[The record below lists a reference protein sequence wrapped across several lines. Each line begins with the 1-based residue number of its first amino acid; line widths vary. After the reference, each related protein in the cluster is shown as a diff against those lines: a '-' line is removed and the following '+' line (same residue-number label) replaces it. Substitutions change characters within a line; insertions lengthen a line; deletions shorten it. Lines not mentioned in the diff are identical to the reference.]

1 MNPSS
6 NEYIQ
11 GLTSLRGIA
20 AIWVLFFHL
29 DVIIFYRDLGPLVTH
44 EWSGILTKGYLWV
57 DFFFLLSGFI
67 ISHVYA
73 SELSKSFLNFGII
86 KKYLWTR
93 FTRIYPLHLFT
104 LLLLIPFVLI
114 VPIFYSAAVDG
125 SWETYFAWSA
135 IWDNLLLIHSMNQH
149 TYLSWN
155 IVSWSI
161 GAEWWNYLV
170 ACLTIPFLFKSH
182 RFFSV
187 ITTIISFLI
196 LYFLNLHFGKL
207 DITFDYGWLRC
218 FAEFTLGI
226 ITYQIYLSNFS
237 KKILGKPWLNSLLLL
252 GITLLFH
259 FNAHDLMVIPVFMIL
274 LLSVA
279 HQTNSSESFLNHK
292 VVNYLGKI
300 SYSVYMIHG
309 IWFMVYWFTFPYL
322 KTQYHLESLSLFM
335 KLVYVIS
342 FVGFTIISAHFTYY
356 GIELKC
362 RNWLKNI
369 PIHQK

>member
-1 MNPSS
+1 MESFFKNH
-6 NEYIQ
+6 IV

-29 DVIIFYRDLGPLVTH
+29 DVIIFYRDLDSLIPH

-73 SELSKSFLNFGII
+73 RELSANFLNLGVI
-86 KKYLWTR
+86 KKYIWAR
-93 FTRIYPLHLFT
+93 FIRIYPLHLFT
-104 LLLLIPFVLI
+104 LFLLIPFVLI
-114 VPIFYSAAVDG
+114 VPSFYAAAVDG

-135 IWDNLLLIHSMNQH
+135 LWDNLLLIHSTNQH

-161 GAEWWNYLV
+161 GAEWWNYLI
-170 ACLTIPFLFKSH
+170 ACITIPFLFKSH
-182 RFFSV
+182 RIFSV
-187 ITTIISFLI
+187 IMAVIAFLI

-218 FAEFTLGI
+218 FAEFTLGS
-226 ITYQIYLSNFS
+226 ITYKVYLTGFGKNGFS
-237 KKILGKPWLNSLLLL
+237 KSWVYMIALIW
-252 GITLLFH
+252 ITALFH
-259 FNAHDLMVIPVFMIL
+259 WNAHDLIVIPVFMIL

-279 HQTNSSESFLNHK
+279 HQSHSSASFLEYK
-292 VVNYLGKI
+292 IVRYLGEI
-300 SYSVYMIHG
+300 SYSIYMIHG
-309 IWFMVYWFTFPYL
+309 IWFMVYWFAFPYL
-322 KTQYHLESLSLFM
+322 KDQWNLTELNLFM

-342 FVGFTIISAHFTYY
+342 FIGFTLISAHFTYY
-356 GIELKC
+356 GVEVKC
-362 RNWLKNI
+362 REWLK
-369 PIHQK
+369 KLF